1 MTCGYGSEAV
11 LVDVDLAVHRGEF
24 IGIVGPSGAG
34 KTTALRVLSGSLR
47 VAHGSVTRRPGLRMA
62 YVPQVETINWSFP
75 VTVREC
81 LLMAR
86 VNGRR
91 LPWASRAERA
101 QIEAVL
107 AQLDIGELADRHIRE
122 LSGGQQQRVFIA
134 RALVGEPELL
144 LMDEPTS
151 GVDVR
156 LRHEIL
162 HLLDELNDRGLAIV
176 LSTHDLNGIAAHLPR
191 VVCLNRRVIGDGVP
205 HDVLTTDVLERT
217 YGASMEVLVHGGMP
231 VVVDNFRHHTP
242 HEHPH
247 PHPHHAWRWR
257 RARPCARPRRGPCAR
272 RGAEVIDELLRP
284 FDFEFFRNGLIVA
297 TMAGAL
303 CGAIGV
309 YVVLKGMSYI
319 GHGLSHAIFGGFA
332 ASSLLG
338 VNYLLGAGLWG
349 VVSALMIN
357 AVTRRRIIGSDAAIG
372 VITTASFALGL
383 ALFAL
388 FGTSGRSFDAALFGS
403 ILGVGTDDVIA
414 IFVVS
419 ILAGVLIFL
428 RYRALLFTTFDP
440 EVADVAGVNT
450 ARMDALLMV
459 VLAGSILAT
468 MQVLGVTL
476 IAAALVIPA
485 AVARMLTNS
494 FARMLQLATGIGA
507 VCGFVGMNLSYHL
520 DVQSGP
526 TIVLVAA
533 TLFAAVF
540 VFTGFT
546 GRRRTAGL
554 AAS

>member
-1 MTCGYGSEAV
+1 
-11 LVDVDLAVHRGEF
+11 
-24 IGIVGPSGAG
+24 
-34 KTTALRVLSGSLR
+34 
-47 VAHGSVTRRPGLRMA
+47 
-62 YVPQVETINWSFP
+62 
-75 VTVREC
+75 
-81 LLMAR
+81 
-86 VNGRR
+86 
-91 LPWASRAERA
+91 
-101 QIEAVL
+101 
-107 AQLDIGELADRHIRE
+107 
-122 LSGGQQQRVFIA
+122 
-134 RALVGEPELL
+134 
-144 LMDEPTS
+144 
-151 GVDVR
+151 
-156 LRHEIL
+156 
-162 HLLDELNDRGLAIV
+162 
-176 LSTHDLNGIAAHLPR
+176 
-191 VVCLNRRVIGDGVP
+191 
-205 HDVLTTDVLERT
+205 
-217 YGASMEVLVHGGMP
+217 
-231 VVVDNFRHHTP
+231 
-242 HEHPH
+242 
-247 PHPHHAWRWR
+247 
-257 RARPCARPRRGPCAR
+257 
-272 RGAEVIDELLRP
+272 
-284 FDFEFFRNGLIVA
+284 
-297 TMAGAL
+297 
-303 CGAIGV
+303 
-309 YVVLKGMSYI
+309 VLKGMSYI

-338 VNYLLGAGLWG
+338 INYLLGAGVWG

-357 AVTRRRIIGSDAAIG
+357 GVTRRRIIGSDAAIG

-403 ILGVGTDDVIA
+403 ILGVGIDDVVA

-419 ILAGVLIFL
+419 ILAAVLIFL

-533 TLFAAVF
+533 TLFAVVF
-540 VFTGFT
+540 VVTGTT
-546 GRRRTAGL
+546 GRRR
-554 AAS
+554 AAAIAAP